1 MHADPP
7 SLARGRRLS
16 AALVLGGTVLL
27 TLFSVSGVQE
37 IDATGKEVWRFD
49 GR

>member
-1 MHADPP
+1 MLTDKT
-7 SLARGRRLS
+7 RR
-16 AALVLGGTVLL
+16 GGTVLL